1 MTKGTIDRFEGE
13 FALVETD
20 QGVIQIARGRL
31 PEGLKEGDCIRID
44 GEQITIDQQGTAD
57 RKAEMDRRLRS
68 LFAKYEPDSTI

>member
-20 QGVIQIARGRL
+20 RGVIQIARDRL

-57 RKAEMDRRLRS
+57 RKAELDRRLRS
-68 LFAKYEPDSTI
+68 LFAK